1 MAYNIYNAHVF
12 HIHSHLLLICIPC
25 TKYISMYI
33 IHVYTAKTETF
44 GLSLMDIGVGTFIVS
59 SALTSRYARGLT
71 SKSKHSNN
79 NENKSESESEIYNK
93 NTLTSSSSLPSSST
107 NANNTTHTTHTQC
120 ISHTPMHISTSSTT
134 DHTLNTIPS
143 TLPSKIQH
151 LYKKIFMSKHI
162 PSIHNP
168 SYIHNSTYIHH
179 YSSYIQYIL
188 VLLLGLGRLIV
199 LKLFNYHEH
208 ISEYGQH
215 WNFFVTLFCIWVLVD
230 IIHTI
235 CIRKYIVYIAISIL
249 FMYQVCLS
257 KFGLTRYVFSAP
269 RTDFIS
275 ANRYACMCVRVY
287 VYI

>member
-1 MAYNIYNAHVF
+1 
-12 HIHSHLLLICIPC
+12 
-25 TKYISMYI
+25 MYI

-44 GLSLMDIGVGTFIVS
+44 GLSLMDLGVGTFIVS

-71 SKSKHSNN
+71 NSKHKHINN
-79 NENKSESESEIYNK
+79 KDTSTYESELHNK
-93 NTLTSSSSLPSSST
+93 NTLASSSSVPSSST
-107 NANNTTHTTHTQC
+107 NTNTNSTTNIQTTTHASHIPSTSH
-120 ISHTPMHISTSSTT
+120 ISLTPVHISTTTTT
-134 DHTLNTIPS
+134 DLNTIPS

-151 LYKKIFMSKHI
+151 LFKKLFLSKHI
-162 PSIHNP
+162 PYIHNP
-168 SYIHNSTYIHH
+168 SYIHNSTYTHQ
-179 YSSYIQYIL
+179 YSSYTQYIL

-208 ISEYGQH
+208 ISEYGIH

-235 CIRKYIVYIAISIL
+235 CIRKYVIYIAVSIL
-249 FMYQVCLS
+249 IIYQLCLS

-275 ANRYACMCVRVY
+275 ANRYACIY
-287 VYI
+287 V

>member
-1 MAYNIYNAHVF
+1 M
-12 HIHSHLLLICIPC
+12 
-25 TKYISMYI
+25 
-33 IHVYTAKTETF
+33 YTAKTETF

-79 NENKSESESEIYNK
+79 NKNSNKSEIYNK
-93 NTLTSSSSLPSSST
+93 NTLTASESAPSSSIIT
-107 NANNTTHTTHTQC
+107 NTHTTSHIHTTTHTQP
-120 ISHTPMHISTSSTT
+120 ISHTPTHASLTT
-134 DHTLNTIPS
+134 ATDLNTIPS

-151 LYKKIFMSKHI
+151 LFKKLFLSKHI
-162 PSIHNP
+162 PYIHNP